1 MDSQQTQ
8 ILKVVAGM
16 FNAAAGKEL
25 LGVMTVYANTSDVQS
40 LAVALA
46 ATPVFQSEI
55 VEGTDAEDVAALMDN
70 FGFVADSDPLSAGSL
85 AQTYITDRIAAGDD
99 YGVIVFNIV
108 TFLSLPAADL
118 PAIFTEAATLLNNKA
133 AVSLAFSEEVSST
146 DLATMQSV
154 FDTVDGVD
162 PITDAEIDAIVT
174 PYLPPGDSYTLTNT
188 TDIATANIFNAPM
201 VFTPDGSDRILS
213 LQDEDVLTGTAGRVD
228 NTLNAVMGNWNAD
241 EGFSIVVTPKLLN
254 IQNLNVEWTG
264 NTTVLDTRNADSL
277 DKIHIDRV
285 TADAGAV
292 MVDNITTAAADLRV
306 KDAASDDT
314 SIVFNYQRG
323 VLSGSTDEANIEL
336 DDVLAANIMQNARGP
351 GFNVEGFETVNL
363 NAINGVDIN
372 GFSVNETENLKITGD
387 SFLDVVQL
395 TPTVP
400 GLAGVSAPEFQAI
413 GVAGGFD
420 NPGAPGFRTIDASE
434 FLGDLA
440 IDVTNAVGGFSD
452 PLNSG
457 SPAHTVITGG
467 SGDDTFYTRGDL
479 TSTTSTNRDELK
491 GGAGA
496 NKLVST
502 GGIVTNTTN
511 SSTASITDIQSLEL
525 RQQGAAQIADLAAFD
540 SALTNVLV
548 RDENSNAAA
557 AAFTLNNMLA
567 TTEIT
572 LNHGVS
578 EFALPQ
584 TDAQQLANAV
594 TVATVVNVNLDDAAG
609 TDDTVVLNVANDL
622 NTGLYFNYTLN
633 ADGDNGDGDK
643 ILTDGVV
650 ENVTVNDNDTESNIL
665 TLANFVEHTGT
676 VKLTG
681 GADGQSY
688 TVASTLIAKTIDG
701 SAQLSDLRLSV
712 GDTTAPIATITQD
725 IKLGAGDDILTFEN
739 VDDFDSTDKLSDVGG
754 TDIVR
759 AAFNKDS
766 TLSLTGIEGL
776 HIVANNNVTLNM
788 ASADVTTL
796 VVLSDGA
803 SDASGD
809 KSPLTP
815 EPFNVTPTA
824 AQVITLSNTNL
835 TTLNFFADLDTD
847 DDNTDA
853 NQIIADN
860 AGTAAGNATG
870 QAPGTA
876 IYEAAYDAAYKA
888 TINDEDTTQI
898 WNGVTLANNTSPTLD
913 VVINSNLD
921 DVIYGATAYTI
932 GQLTAHG
939 VTTMN
944 INVSD
949 EDDTAIGTE
958 LNPLNALTT
967 INNIFAKNMQDLT
980 ITAAE
985 NVTLGTVSGAA
996 LNNSL
1001 KKFDASNVGGAV
1013 TANVISL
1020 GNNAVVT
1027 LANGNHVFNALGS
1040 AGNNVTI
1047 TSGNGTSTI
1056 TGTGQTDTITT
1067 GTGWDTISGDRGNN
1081 VITSGAGN
1089 DAVTAKDG
1097 NDTVDLGT
1105 GIDSFIDNSGTALN
1119 GSLATNTVSMSGGV
1133 ATFIIDVTG
1142 NNTAGVDT
1150 ILGTLDDVL
1159 LPDPITLVNDV
1170 HQMLAVGN
1178 GSDLTISALGGT
1190 LNAATAVLDGRLAS
1204 LNGAI
1209 AADANSNLEID
1220 TLGAVVSFSGGA
1232 GNDVY
1237 IVANNAATAVAS
1249 AVDFSGGTG
1258 NDAGVRSTGTDLFNG
1273 GVGADNYVM
1282 QNSTVLD
1289 GNADVVTIVDGDSKA
1304 SAWDIIVGFD
1314 ATGVAIATPGAAA
1327 VAGTNVG
1334 DDKLNLD
1341 DATIAAAF
1349 AAGVDGTNTTGI
1361 QTHVIGAN
1369 GVITF
1374 GSDDTDAIFNDDAV
1388 AVGTAN
1394 GQVTLADAIAY
1405 VTANIT
1411 VPGTVMFNYDAN
1423 GDGFLTAVDSTF
1435 VYQNGT
1441 NDTLVEL
1448 VGTYTGLEAAAGVTP
1463 LFIEIV

>member
-25 LGVMTVYANTSDVQS
+25 LDVMTDYADASDVQS

-55 VEGTDAEDVAALMDN
+55 VEGTDAEDVAAVMDN

-85 AQTYITDRIAAGDD
+85 AQTYITDRITAGDD

-108 TFLSLPAADL
+108 TFLSLPPSDL
-118 PAIFTEAATLLNNKA
+118 PAIFAEAATLLNNKA

-146 DLATMQSV
+146 NLATMQSV

-162 PITDAEIDAIVT
+162 PITTDEIDAIVT
-174 PYLPPGDSYTLTNT
+174 SYLPPGDVFTLTNS

-213 LQDEDVLTGTAGRVD
+213 LQDEDVLTGTAGRLD
-228 NTLNAVMGNWNAD
+228 NTLNAVMGNMNAD
-241 EGFSIVVTPKLLN
+241 EGNTPTVTPKLLN
-254 IQNLNVEWTG
+254 IQNLNIEWTG
-264 NTTVLDTRNADSL
+264 NTTTLDTRNADSL

-292 MVDNITTAAADLRV
+292 TVDNITTAAADLRL

-314 SIVFNYQRG
+314 DVSFMYQRG
-323 VLSGSTDEANIEL
+323 VLDGVNEANITL
-336 DDVLAANIMQNARGP
+336 DNVLAQDIVQNARGS
-351 GFNVEGFETVNL
+351 GAGVEGFETVNL

-372 GFSVNETENLKITGD
+372 SFSVNETENLKITGD
-387 SFLDVVQL
+387 SYLDVVDL
-395 TPTVP
+395 TFTVP
-400 GLAGVSAPEFQAI
+400 GLAGVSAPEFQLI
-413 GVAGGFD
+413 GGGGFD
-420 NPGAPGFRTIDASE
+420 NPGAPGFRAIDASG
-434 FLGDLA
+434 FTGDLA

-502 GGIVTNTTN
+502 ASIVTNTTN

-548 RDENSNAAA
+548 RDENSNGAA

-688 TVASTLIAKTIDG
+688 TVASTLIAKTVDG

-725 IKLGAGDDILTFEN
+725 IKLGAGDDILTFVN
-739 VDDFDSTDKLSDVGG
+739 VDDFDSTDKLSDAGG

-803 SDASGD
+803 SDGGID
-809 KSPLTP
+809 NSPLTP

-853 NQIIADN
+853 NQTIADA

-870 QAPGTA
+870 EAPGTA

-898 WNGVTLANNTSPTLD
+898 WNGVTLANNTSSTLD
-913 VVINSNLD
+913 VVINSSLD

-949 EDDTAIGTE
+949 EDDTAVGTE

-967 INNIFAKNMQDLT
+967 INNIFAKNMQELT

-985 NVTLGTVSGAA
+985 NVTLGTVSGAP

-1056 TGTGQTDTITT
+1056 TGTGQTDNITT
-1067 GTGWDTISGDRGNN
+1067 GTGWDIVNGDRGNN
-1081 VITSGAGN
+1081 VISSGAGN
-1089 DAVTAKDG
+1089 DFVTAKDG

-1105 GIDSFIDNSGTALN
+1105 GIDTYQDNFATALD
-1119 GSLATNTVSMSGGV
+1119 GTLATNTVSMSGGV
-1133 ATFIIDVTG
+1133 ATVQIDVTG
-1142 NNTAGVDT
+1142 NGFGV
-1150 ILGTLDDVL
+1150 GDVNQ
-1159 LPDPITLVNDV
+1159 VF
-1170 HQMLAVGN
+1170 AVGS
-1178 GSDLTISALGGT
+1178 GSDLTVSLTGGF

-1237 IVANNAATAVAS
+1237 MVANNGATPGAS

-1258 NDAGVRSTGTDLFNG
+1258 NDAAVGSDGTDLFNG

-1282 QNSTVLD
+1282 QNSDVLD
-1289 GNADVVTIVDGDSKA
+1289 LDADVVTIVDGDSKA

-1314 ATGVAIATPGAAA
+1314 AGGVAIATPGAAA

-1349 AAGVDGTNTTGI
+1349 APGVDGTNTTGI

-1374 GSDDTDAIFNDDAV
+1374 GSDDTDLIFNDDAV
-1388 AVGTAN
+1388 VVGTAN

-1423 GDGFLTAVDSTF
+1423 GDGALTAVDSTF

-1448 VGTYTGLEAAAGVTP
+1448 VGTYTGLEAAAGVTVN
-1463 LFIEIV
+1463 FIEIV